1 MGYILKH
8 LHLQMLPKRTFN
20 AKPLLA
26 VLGCSLGVAI
36 AAHAEDAFN
45 PATNLLTID
54 QVTVPGLGVYKDV
67 TAKIHSYSLLG
78 VDNGV
83 PQAASF
89 DQVTQLLTLGAVKFE
104 GKTYNNVRVKIN
116 LHTLLGAAFSAPV
129 TQTTP
134 TQTTLTAP
142 TVTYY
147 FSDCQLGAAAGC
159 LPGNNANP
167 GTQAAPKRDLAGV
180 LVNALPA
187 GAQLLFARGGV
198 WTNFNAYLDNR
209 NASVAAPLVFANYTP
224 AWAANTTAAPELRSS
239 TIAFNIGGS
248 YGNTIADGGYTIRG
262 FKLNGA
268 GSGDTAF
275 FVSSTTRGIL
285 IEDNEVTG
293 FGLGFN
299 VQNIGPEGNQGL
311 VVRNNNIHHNSRMG
325 FLGEA
330 YGMVIEGNT
339 FANNNFSGSGFNHAI
354 YIGGRGTNGII
365 RNNVLTNNSVVNGV
379 CTGGN
384 MTIHGQWDGFLIEG
398 NTITQEAAVGGC
410 YGVSVTPGYFSA
422 EFFRNF
428 VVRNNT
434 VVNVGGCALCF
445 GAAVGPIVENNLLI
459 NRNNSWM
466 SGVVLAT
473 NVGTPGIGGDD
484 IDSGA
489 VIRNNTVCFVY
500 PRPESQQVAAANAGQ
515 VTISGTVYRTGADA
529 TSGPCAR

>member
-1 MGYILKH
+1 MVPKLAVAARPLLLALGCCLAAPFGAHAMG
-8 LHLQMLPKRTFN
+8 TFN
-20 AKPLLA
+20 
-26 VLGCSLGVAI
+26 SM
-36 AAHAEDAFN
+36 
-45 PATNLLTID
+45 TNLLAMD
-54 QVTVPGLGVYKDV
+54 QVTVTGLGVYKDV
-67 TAKIHSYSLLG
+67 TATVHSYSLLG
-78 VDNGV
+78 VDNGA
-83 PQAASF
+83 PRADAF
-89 DQVTQLLTLGAVKFE
+89 DPVTQLLTLGTVTFE
-104 GKTYNNVRVKIN
+104 GRTYNNVRVKIGT
-116 LHTLLGAAFSAPV
+116 HTLLGAAFTGAVAKATPP
-129 TQTTP
+129 TATATATTP
-134 TQTTLTAP
+134 ATPA
-142 TVTYY
+142 VTYY
-147 FSDCQLGAAAGC
+147 FSDCQAGAVTGC
-159 LPGNNANP
+159 LQGNNANP

-198 WTNFNAYLDNR
+198 WTNFNTFLDNR
-209 NASVAAPLVFANYTP
+209 NATVAAPLVFESYTP
-224 AWAANTTAAPELRSS
+224 AWAANTAAAPELRSN

-248 YGNTIADGGYTIRG
+248 YGNTIADGGYTVRG
-262 FKLNGA
+262 FKLNGT
-268 GSGDTAF
+268 GIGDTAF

-285 IEDNEVTG
+285 VEDNEVTG

-299 VQNIGPEGNQGL
+299 VQNIGPQGNQSL
-311 VVRNNNIHHNSRMG
+311 VVRNNNIHHNSGMG

-330 YGMVIEGNT
+330 YGMVIEGNI

-365 RNNVLTNNSVVNGV
+365 RNNTLTNNSVVNGV

-398 NTITQEAAVGGC
+398 NTITQESAVGGC

-466 SGVVLAT
+466 SGVVLAA
-473 NVGTPGIGGDD
+473 NVTTPGSGGDD

-489 VIRNNTVCFVY
+489 VVRNNTMCFSY
-500 PRPESQQVAAANAGQ
+500 PRPESGQVVTSNAGPMT
-515 VTISGTVYRTGADA
+515 VSGTVYRTGADA
-529 TSGPCAR
+529 TTGPCAR